1 MTISIWRYYFLE
13 TYYDPV
19 FNILLKKFMKQSKL
33 YIFVTYPSYTIK
45 TKVKVINFLRNKR
58 GYCKTYKNK
67 GNEKRDLI
75 RQWMSINFIE
85 DKYQL
90 KDG

>member
-33 YIFVTYPSYTIK
+33 YIFVTYPAYTIK
-45 TKVKVINFLRNKR
+45 TKVKVINF
-58 GYCKTYKNK
+58 
-67 GNEKRDLI
+67 
-75 RQWMSINFIE
+75 
-85 DKYQL
+85 
-90 KDG
+90 

>member
-1 MTISIWRYYFLE
+1 MILFLIF
-13 TYYDPV
+13 Y
-19 FNILLKKFMKQSKL
+19 LKNLWNSKL
-33 YIFVTYPSYTIK
+33 YIFVTYPAYTIK

-67 GNEKRDLI
+67 GNDKRDMI

-90 KDG
+90 EDG